1 MHPPALLDE
10 PAGLLLVLGTVL
22 ALAVGSV
29 LAPLRGGH
37 GQHAGAG
44 PGALTVHTLTAE
56 PTGTTPPHRTGP
68 PARAPARTPDPVHWP
83 TTDPDRPHQPNSAS
97 IAGPLRHTR
106 PHVPSLAEQDLAAL
120 LGIDAHPDSYGPE
133 PGYIG
138 RHRLNSASG
147 QLA

>member
-1 MHPPALLDE
+1 MPPLALLDE

-22 ALAVGSV
+22 ALALGSV

-44 PGALTVHTLTAE
+44 PGALTVHTLTTE
-56 PTGTTPPHRTGP
+56 PTGTETPHRTGP
-68 PARAPARTPDPVHWP
+68 PARTPARAPDPVGWP
-83 TTDPDRPHQPNSAS
+83 TTDPDRPHRPNPTA
-97 IAGPLRHTR
+97 ATGPLRHART
-106 PHVPSLAEQDLAAL
+106 HGPSLVEQDLAAL
-120 LGIDAHPDSYGPE
+120 LGIEAHPDSYGPE

-138 RHRLNSASG
+138 RHRLDSASG

>member
-1 MHPPALLDE
+1 MPPLALLDE

-22 ALAVGSV
+22 ALALGSV

-56 PTGTTPPHRTGP
+56 PTGTSSPRRTDP
-68 PARAPARTPDPVHWP
+68 AARTPARAPEPVGWP
-83 TTDPDRPHQPNSAS
+83 STDPDQPHQSHPTVAVS
-97 IAGPLRHTR
+97 PLRHALT
-106 PHVPSLAEQDLAAL
+106 HGPSLAEQDLAAL
-120 LGIDAHPDSYGPE
+120 LGIAAHPDSYAPE

-138 RHRLNSASG
+138 RHRLDSTPARF
-147 QLA
+147 A

>member
-1 MHPPALLDE
+1 MHPLALLDE
-10 PAGLLLVLGTVL
+10 PAGLLPVLGTVL
-22 ALAVGSV
+22 ALALGSV

-68 PARAPARTPDPVHWP
+68 PARAPVRAPDPVHWP
-83 TTDPDRPHQPNSAS
+83 TTDPDQPHRPNP
-97 IAGPLRHTR
+97 AGTAGQLRHALA
-106 PHVPSLAEQDLAAL
+106 HGPSLAEQDLAAL
-120 LGIDAHPDSYGPE
+120 LGIDAHPDSYAPE

-147 QLA
+147 QFA